1 MGVRLLWSLGRCVHA
16 SWGQTVHHFAS
27 CVLPVPPFPLALV
40 MLQRSCDH
48 LPVPGLTELIE
59 IKAKQETELLNETDE
74 AREWMVLGQQL
85 VSQ

>member
-1 MGVRLLWSLGRCVHA
+1 
-16 SWGQTVHHFAS
+16 
-27 CVLPVPPFPLALV
+27 